1 VWGGFWLTFSTGAW
15 DRYLALSIAAAA
27 VLRSR
32 VYSRTPHM
40 VPFRAAAVAIGVLQL
55 VRLTEDVPE
64 LREWIIPGFAGLA
77 LLVVAISSLPMTEI
91 TRAQIKRVLNIAE
104 FLIIVDMVVVTM
116 GAVGLF
122 SEIQD
127 KL

>member
-1 VWGGFWLTFSTGAW
+1 MT
-15 DRYLALSIAAAA
+15 
-27 VLRSR
+27 
-32 VYSRTPHM
+32 SRTRLIPTTL
-40 VPFRAAAVAIGVLQL
+40 AAVA
-55 VRLTEDVPE
+55 
-64 LREWIIPGFAGLA
+64 A
-77 LLVVAISSLPMTEI
+77 LLIVAISSLPMTDI